1 MLTKK
6 QKNKKQKSFVSLLTK
21 LDNKKL
27 EVYNYKE
34 VKSMINR
41 ELYINKLLAYKDTE
55 FIKVITGI
63 RRCGKSS
70 LLKIFKDEIL
80 KENKKANIIYM
91 NFESFEFDD
100 IKNYKEMYDWIK
112 ERTKQNQKNYILLD
126 EVQRITGW
134 EKVVNA
140 LLIDIDSDIYITGS
154 NAYLLSS
161 ELSTYLTGR
170 YIEIKVLPLSFKEFL
185 DFTVLEDNISI
196 EDKFIEY
203 VKFGGMPGI
212 ITIKNEADLYEN
224 VIKGI
229 YNTVFMKDVVERNK
243 LVDGGLLE
251 KILKFLMSNIGSQV
265 SSKKIA
271 DYLTSQGTKIT
282 HNTVLNYLQMLEN
295 AYIIYKA
302 PRYDIKGKELLKT
315 LEKYYIVDTGI
326 RNVTIGFRNSDFG
339 HIIEN
344 IVYFELLRR
353 GYDVT
358 IGKTDSLEVDFIATK
373 SNDKKY
379 FQVTYTMLEENVKQ
393 RELNSLRQIND
404 NYEKI
409 VLTMDKLYNNTSE
422 DGIKIKYLIDW
433 LLGVD

>member
-1 MLTKK
+1 
-6 QKNKKQKSFVSLLTK
+6 
-21 LDNKKL
+21 
-27 EVYNYKE
+27 
-34 VKSMINR
+34 MINR

-212 ITIKNEADLYEN
+212 ITIKNESDLYEN

-243 LVDGGLLE
+243 LVDGSLLE
-251 KILKFLMSNIGSQV
+251 KILKYLMSNIGSQI

-326 RNVTIGFRNSDFG
+326 RNVTLGFRNSDFG

-358 IGKTDSLEVDFIATK
+358 IGKTDALEVDFIATK

-393 RELNSLRQIND
+393 CELNSLRQIND

-433 LLGVD
+433 LLGDD

>member
-1 MLTKK
+1 
-6 QKNKKQKSFVSLLTK
+6 
-21 LDNKKL
+21 
-27 EVYNYKE
+27 
-34 VKSMINR
+34 MINR

-100 IKNYKEMYDWIK
+100 IKNYKEMHDWIK

-126 EVQRITGW
+126 EIQRITGW

-243 LVDGGLLE
+243 LVDGSLLE
-251 KILKFLMSNIGSQV
+251 KILKFLMSNIGSQI

-282 HNTVLNYLQMLEN
+282 HNTVLNYLKMLEN

-326 RNVTIGFRNSDFG
+326 RNVTLGFRNSDFG

-358 IGKTDSLEVDFIATK
+358 IGKTDALEVDFIATK

-433 LLGVD
+433 LLGDD

>member
-1 MLTKK
+1 
-6 QKNKKQKSFVSLLTK
+6 
-21 LDNKKL
+21 
-27 EVYNYKE
+27 
-34 VKSMINR
+34 MINR

-70 LLKIFKDEIL
+70 LLKLLKDEIL

-91 NFESFEFDD
+91 NFESFEFND
-100 IKNYKEMYDWIK
+100 IKNYEEMYNWIK
-112 ERTKQNQKNYILLD
+112 ERAKKNKKNYILLN
-126 EVQRITGW
+126 EVQRVIEW
-134 EKVVNA
+134 EKAVNS

-185 DFTVLEDNISI
+185 NFTVLEKNLSN
-196 EDKFIEY
+196 EDKFAEY

-212 ITIKNEADLYEN
+212 ISVKNEEELYEN
-224 VIKGI
+224 AIKGI
-229 YNTVFMKDVVERNK
+229 YSTVFMKDVIERNK
-243 LVDGGLLE
+243 LVDANLLE
-251 KILKFLMSNIGSQV
+251 KILKFLMGNIGSQI
-265 SSKKIA
+265 SSKRIA

-282 HNTVLNYLQMLEN
+282 HNTVLNYLNMFEN

-302 PRYDIKGKELLKT
+302 PRYDIKGKQLLKT

-326 RNVTIGFRNSDFG
+326 RNVMLGFRDSDYG

-358 IGKTDSLEVDFIATK
+358 VGKTDELEIDFIATK

-379 FQVTYTMLEENVKQ
+379 FQVTYSMLEDSIKQ
-393 RELNSLRQIND
+393 RELKPLKQVND

-409 VLTMDKLYNNTSE
+409 ILTMDKLYDNTSE
-422 DGIKIKYLIDW
+422 DGIKFKYLVDW
-433 LLGVD
+433 LLDD

>member
-1 MLTKK
+1 MLTK
-6 QKNKKQKSFVSLLTK
+6 F
-21 LDNKKL
+21 DNKKL

-34 VKSMINR
+34 VKFMINR
-41 ELYINKLLAYKDTE
+41 ELYINKLLSYKDTE

-100 IKNYKEMYDWIK
+100 IKNYKEMHDWIK

-126 EVQRITGW
+126 EIQRITGW

-140 LLIDIDSDIYITGS
+140 LLIDINSDIYITGS

-243 LVDGGLLE
+243 LVDGSLLE
-251 KILKFLMSNIGSQV
+251 KILKFLMSNIGSQI

-295 AYIIYKA
+295 AYIIYKV

-326 RNVTIGFRNSDFG
+326 RNVTLGFRNSDFG

-358 IGKTDSLEVDFIATK
+358 IGKTDALEVDFIATK

-433 LLGVD
+433 LLGDD

>member
-1 MLTKK
+1 M
-6 QKNKKQKSFVSLLTK
+6 
-21 LDNKKL
+21 
-27 EVYNYKE
+27 
-34 VKSMINR
+34 
-41 ELYINKLLAYKDTE
+41 
-55 FIKVITGI
+55 
-63 RRCGKSS
+63 
-70 LLKIFKDEIL
+70 
-80 KENKKANIIYM
+80 
-91 NFESFEFDD
+91 
-100 IKNYKEMYDWIK
+100 
-112 ERTKQNQKNYILLD
+112 
-126 EVQRITGW
+126 
-134 EKVVNA
+134 
-140 LLIDIDSDIYITGS
+140 
-154 NAYLLSS
+154 
-161 ELSTYLTGR
+161 
-170 YIEIKVLPLSFKEFL
+170 
-185 DFTVLEDNISI
+185 
-196 EDKFIEY
+196 
-203 VKFGGMPGI
+203 
-212 ITIKNEADLYEN
+212 YEN

-243 LVDGGLLE
+243 LVDGSLLE
-251 KILKFLMSNIGSQV
+251 KILKFLMSNIGSQI

-326 RNVTIGFRNSDFG
+326 RNVTLGFRNSDFG

-358 IGKTDSLEVDFIATK
+358 VGKTDALEVDFIATK

-409 VLTMDKLYNNTSE
+409 ALTMDKLYNNTSE

-433 LLGVD
+433 LLGDD

>member
-1 MLTKK
+1 
-6 QKNKKQKSFVSLLTK
+6 
-21 LDNKKL
+21 
-27 EVYNYKE
+27 
-34 VKSMINR
+34 MINR

-243 LVDGGLLE
+243 LVDGSLLE
-251 KILKFLMSNIGSQV
+251 KILKYLMSNIGSQI

-326 RNVTIGFRNSDFG
+326 RNVTLGFRNSDFG

-358 IGKTDSLEVDFIATK
+358 IGKTDALEVDFIATK

-433 LLGVD
+433 LLGDD

>member
-1 MLTKK
+1 
-6 QKNKKQKSFVSLLTK
+6 
-21 LDNKKL
+21 
-27 EVYNYKE
+27 
-34 VKSMINR
+34 MINR

-229 YNTVFMKDVVERNK
+229 YNTVFMKDVIERNK
-243 LVDGGLLE
+243 LVDGSLLE
-251 KILKFLMSNIGSQV
+251 KILKFLMSNIGSQI

-326 RNVTIGFRNSDFG
+326 RNVTLGFRNSDFG

-358 IGKTDSLEVDFIATK
+358 IGKTDALEVDFIATK

-433 LLGVD
+433 LLGDD

>member
-1 MLTKK
+1 
-6 QKNKKQKSFVSLLTK
+6 
-21 LDNKKL
+21 
-27 EVYNYKE
+27 
-34 VKSMINR
+34 MINR

-70 LLKIFKDEIL
+70 LLKIFKEEIL

-251 KILKFLMSNIGSQV
+251 KILKFLMSNIGSQI

-315 LEKYYIVDTGI
+315 LERYYIVDTGI
-326 RNVTIGFRNSDFG
+326 RNVTLGFRNSDFG

-358 IGKTDSLEVDFIATK
+358 IGKTDALEVDFIATK

-393 RELNSLRQIND
+393 RELNVLRQIND

-433 LLGVD
+433 LLGDD

>member
-1 MLTKK
+1 MFMGYELVFFNAVGYYFSISVQAGFKVLGFVCFFPVMLNCNNNDCKDGK
-6 QKNKKQKSFVSLLTK
+6 YHQEIQENLFFV
-21 LDNKKL
+21 
-27 EVYNYKE
+27 
-34 VKSMINR
+34 I
-41 ELYINKLLAYKDTE
+41 
-55 FIKVITGI
+55 
-63 RRCGKSS
+63 
-70 LLKIFKDEIL
+70 
-80 KENKKANIIYM
+80 
-91 NFESFEFDD
+91 
-100 IKNYKEMYDWIK
+100 EMHDWIK

-126 EVQRITGW
+126 EIQRITGW

-140 LLIDIDSDIYITGS
+140 LLIDINSDIYITGS

-243 LVDGGLLE
+243 LVDGSLLE
-251 KILKFLMSNIGSQV
+251 KILKYLMSNIGSQI

-326 RNVTIGFRNSDFG
+326 RNVTLGFRNSDFG

-358 IGKTDSLEVDFIATK
+358 IGKTDALEVDFIATK

-433 LLGVD
+433 LLGDD